1 MSNKDYT
8 KKANYSMMLNDGYNE
23 DLKVY
28 RGYAIDPEDKRAFNS
43 EQQVDEYLN
52 QLLEEM
58 SMPH

>member
-1 MSNKDYT
+1 MAKKDYT
-8 KKANYSMMLNDGYNE
+8 KKANYSLMLNDGYNE

-28 RGYAIDPEDKRAFNS
+28 RGYAIDPNDKRAFNS
-43 EQQVDEYLN
+43 EKQVDEYLN

>member
-1 MSNKDYT
+1 
-8 KKANYSMMLNDGYNE
+8 MLNDGYNE
-23 DLKVY
+23 NLKIY

-43 EQQVDEYLN
+43 EKQVDEYLN